1 MKREISN
8 LGDWWTIS
16 TKMKRIKKKI
26 IQDQKMKKRGRPRLS
41 EQKKNTKREEDDE
54 DIKEYYKYKLEDK
67 IYYDFQDILSFLK
80 DECEIDYEDPILND
94 EEKQEFKTK
103 LNFFFKTNI
112 K

>member
-26 IQDQKMKKRGRPRLS
+26 IQDQKMKKRGRPCLS

-80 DECEIDYEDPILND
+80 DEYEIDYEDPILND

-103 LNFFFKTNI
+103 LNLFFKTNI

>member
-16 TKMKRIKKKI
+16 TKMKKIKKKI
-26 IQDQKMKKRGRPRLS
+26 IHEQKVKKRGRPRLS
-41 EQKKNTKREEDDE
+41 EQKKKYKKKEDD
-54 DIKEYYKYKLEDK
+54 DSIKEYYKYKLEDK

-80 DECEIDYEDPILND
+80 DEYEIDYEEPILND

-103 LNFFFKTNI
+103 LNLFFKKHI

>member
-16 TKMKRIKKKI
+16 TKMKRIKK
-26 IQDQKMKKRGRPRLS
+26 KKRGRPRLS

-80 DECEIDYEDPILND
+80 DEYEIDYEDPILND

-103 LNFFFKTNI
+103 LNLFFKTNI

>member
-26 IQDQKMKKRGRPRLS
+26 IQDQKMKKRRRHRLS

-80 DECEIDYEDPILND
+80 DEYEIDYEDPILND

-103 LNFFFKTNI
+103 LNLFFKTNI